1 MTVGRTAVAL
11 VGKRRS
17 DGSRAAVVT
26 LEGKDVSV
34 KVINNITASKD
45 DTFADSVY
53 TEIVYRDAIESFVLD
68 SDDSCHFY
76 ILARPPYWD
85 KGEPVDVPGEMTRI
99 YARDDLGNLLFP
111 FFDDNGLKPQY
122 YKVIIS
128 NGVVG
133 LDYGV
138 DFCGKNCDEYFEY
151 EARPISYA
159 LPRRFSK

>member
-1 MTVGRTAVAL
+1 MGNVYLKAVKMEINDKTIKGRSVEQPN
-11 VGKRRS
+11 KES
-17 DGSRAAVVT
+17 DSKGFSF
-26 LEGKDVSV
+26 
-34 KVINNITASKD
+34 SKD